1 MLTYFPRQL
10 LDYANINRFR
20 RSTKRF
26 SLTEI
31 PDRRESFEDSILSR
45 LTNIDLS
52 ALVEESLESVYAGH
66 NFQKMSIERFSKAER
81 RDRSD
86 SSGTRYLDSM
96 RAIESAGNKDGDT
109 FQGLHSN
116 IDGVSVYL
124 DMDANIN
131 WRCRAQAGA
140 LRRIISEQTQSYL
153 IMS

>member
-96 RAIESAGNKDGDT
+96 RDGDT